1 MRQRGLQTH
10 RISEGRATC
19 YTCFRPNTHCICEN
33 VDPFS
38 AHTNFLLLQ
47 HPNEWRKYYSTAKL
61 VKQMVTN
68 SSLLRGVTF
77 EEERLRNAIGSYAP
91 YLLYPGAASVDCE
104 QVELTDRNLI
114 IVLDGTWDEAQKIV
128 YRNSLLHDIPRI
140 SFRRALTSTYRIR
153 KPPKGG
159 YLSTVESVGHL
170 LTLNAVCS
178 GRSHMIP
185 TYQKLFDLFNLMVER
200 QLAHLGHLAHFR
212 V

>member
-1 MRQRGLQTH
+1 
-10 RISEGRATC
+10 
-19 YTCFRPNTHCICEN
+19 
-33 VDPFS
+33 
-38 AHTNFLLLQ
+38 
-47 HPNEWRKYYSTAKL
+47 
-61 VKQMVTN
+61 MVTN